1 LAGGGAYD
9 RIGHAGPLDLPCG
22 EQGKLLPPKKFILP
36 ERDINMSEHRKPKSS
51 FMQELEQW
59 CRAEV
64 IDPLLNAGARSTE
77 DGDFDWEGPADE
89 SVEAIKAKVLQSY
102 RNGFGGWAGR
112 EVEAPTRPSVPPRKG
127 YQRNT
132 EVRTSRWPI
141 RA

>member
-1 LAGGGAYD
+1 
-9 RIGHAGPLDLPCG
+9 
-22 EQGKLLPPKKFILP
+22 
-36 ERDINMSEHRKPKSS
+36 MSEQEKPKSS

-89 SVEAIKAKVLQSY
+89 STRAIKAKVLESY
-102 RNGFGGWAGR
+102 RNGLAAGR
-112 EVEAPTRPSVPPRKG
+112 READGPMRPQYPPRKG

-132 EVRTSRWPI
+132 EVRTSRWPV